1 VFSIA
6 RHAWRRKRYLNVLN
20 DAFVPKVSSGS
31 VSCCGKGIGRNVEE
45 RAVATVGDV
54 QGSHGDYASSAIRPK
69 SDCLENV
76 HRVWSRRYRAPVSP
90 ALLLTAPMPEDS
102 YGCLLEKRQECF
114 GDAQI
119 ALVAGVQALGHAS
132 VPNQGRQSLS

>member
-6 RHAWRRKRYLNVLN
+6 RHAWRRKRYLNILD
-20 DAFVPKVSSGS
+20 DAFVPKVSSSS
-31 VSCCGKGIGRNVEE
+31 VSCCRKGIGRDVEE
-45 RAVATVGDV
+45 RAVATVGDI
-54 QGSHGDYASSAIRPK
+54 QGSHRDYASSAIRPE
-69 SDCLENV
+69 SDCPRNI

-102 YGCLLEKRQECF
+102 CECLLEKRQACF
-114 GDAQI
+114 GEAQV

-132 VPNQGRQSLS
+132 VPNQGRQPLS